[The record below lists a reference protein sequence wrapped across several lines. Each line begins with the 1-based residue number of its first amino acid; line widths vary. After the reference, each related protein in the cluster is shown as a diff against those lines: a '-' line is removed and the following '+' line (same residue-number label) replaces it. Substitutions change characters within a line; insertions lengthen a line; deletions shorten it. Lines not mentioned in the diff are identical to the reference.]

1 MLFRSPAPPRLLSPE
16 ASFRMAL
23 NDFNMVMG
31 DYAKLINST
40 PSGTVDY
47 RESRFWQWVESQWR
61 RVTKMRSVLERA

>member
-1 MLFRSPAPPRLLSPE
+1 
-16 ASFRMAL
+16 MAL